1 MIGSLSTSLGF
12 GAMGLCATIGGAIS
26 DKYGRK
32 TSITGVS
39 IISSILYFVILRTE
53 NIFQYTVI
61 WTFIMSISIIRY
73 QAMMSYSVELSDTK
87 LRFILGMMPNIY
99 YGLGYSCLTLIAYL
113 TQSWVG
119 IFRVSLV
126 LQAINCLTIFLPYSP
141 YWLLS
146 VGRNDE
152 AEKVFEKV
160 HGKIPKENETEKLK
174 DENQSSPIKKIS
186 KWEIFKMP
194 ETRRLILLNAYI
206 LFANNLSYFGLS
218 LNSPNLPGNL
228 YINVFFMALVEIL
241 GYIAI
246 MISIRFISR
255 RTCMITT
262 QLFAGIACLVAI
274 PLIYGSK
281 TEETQDDE
289 SLMIL
294 IGRILSFFGKMCI
307 SASYGLLYLIMK

>member
-1 MIGSLSTSLGF
+1 MLKLTGWQIFLSLAVGFSSFMDGLQMMIPSYSIYTPDFRCSTSNSTEFDNKCVTGCENYEFDNSSFAGETLVTKYSLVCKTSMIGSLSTSLGF

-174 DENQSSPIKKIS
+174 NENESSPIKKIS
-186 KWEIFKMP
+186 KLEIFKMP
-194 ETRRLILLNAYI
+194 ETRRLILL
-206 LFANNLSYFGLS
+206 
-218 LNSPNLPGNL
+218 
-228 YINVFFMALVEIL
+228 
-241 GYIAI
+241 
-246 MISIRFISR
+246 IR
-255 RTCMITT
+255 
-262 QLFAGIACLVAI
+262 
-274 PLIYGSK
+274 
-281 TEETQDDE
+281 
-289 SLMIL
+289 
-294 IGRILSFFGKMCI
+294 
-307 SASYGLLYLIMK
+307 